1 MPEEKSIF
9 VSRSKIKQM
18 KHQIILLGK
27 DITSVYHG
35 IKEFG
40 PDHIHLLYTD
50 ATDHIETPMYPLL
63 PPAMR
68 CNRYKTEP
76 YNGKSVI
83 EVCRRIHQKYQG
95 EFTYNLSE
103 GTKVMAVAALAVAE
117 ESGADAFYLTQH
129 GEVVHLGRFENHP
142 LRTTLNNDEI
152 LRLSGNILT
161 AYHDAKRL
169 SNEDVKASM
178 RIKQLI
184 EHNPQEQASIQ
195 KFFSIFCKRQLNRLP
210 ASKIFANNLRFKQRN
225 GSILITMKEYV
236 LLRLHQNNATQLYFE
251 GRWWETL
258 VANQVRNWSTQ
269 RENLPEVWRSVIF
282 QTNEKDTH
290 PKNEVDVLLN
300 NQQKLIFI
308 ECKSGNVTQN
318 DIYKIDAVR
327 ETYGGDISQA
337 VLASYYPVEKSLQDK
352 CKDLQIHLFAPNFL
366 TERSNHLN
374 KMPAWLDKLA
384 DDLQL

>member
-1 MPEEKSIF
+1 
-9 VSRSKIKQM
+9 
-18 KHQIILLGK
+18 
-27 DITSVYHG
+27 
-35 IKEFG
+35 
-40 PDHIHLLYTD
+40 
-50 ATDHIETPMYPLL
+50 
-63 PPAMR
+63 MR
-68 CNRYKTEP
+68 T
-76 YNGKSVI
+76 
-83 EVCRRIHQKYQG
+83 
-95 EFTYNLSE
+95 
-103 GTKVMAVAALAVAE
+103 VAK

-129 GEVVHLGRFENHP
+129 GEVVHLSRFENHP
-142 LRTTLNNDEI
+142 LQTTLNNDEI
-152 LRLSGNILT
+152 LSPSGNTLT
-161 AYHDAKRL
+161 AYHDAKKL

-178 RIKQLI
+178 RIKQFI
-184 EHNPQEQASIQ
+184 EQYPQEHARIQ

-210 ASKIFANNLRFKQRN
+210 TSKIFANNLRFKQRN
-225 GSILITMKEYV
+225 GSILITLREYV
-236 LLRLHQNNATQLYFE
+236 LLRLNQNNATQLYFE

-258 VANQVRNWSTQ
+258 VANQVRNWSMQ
-269 RENLPEVWRSVIF
+269 RENSPEVWRSVIF

-337 VLASYYPVEKSLQDK
+337 VLASYYPVEESLRDK
-352 CKDLQIHLFAPNFL
+352 CKDLQIYLFAPNFL
-366 TERSNHLN
+366 TERSTYLN

>member
-1 MPEEKSIF
+1 M
-9 VSRSKIKQM
+9 
-18 KHQIILLGK
+18 
-27 DITSVYHG
+27 
-35 IKEFG
+35 
-40 PDHIHLLYTD
+40 
-50 ATDHIETPMYPLL
+50 
-63 PPAMR
+63 
-68 CNRYKTEP
+68 
-76 YNGKSVI
+76 I
-83 EVCRRIHQKYQG
+83 EVCRQIHQKYQG

-103 GTKVMAVAALAVAE
+103 GTKVMAFAAFTVAK

-129 GEVVHLGRFENHP
+129 GEVVHLSHFENHP
-142 LRTTLNNDEI
+142 LQTTLNNDEI
-152 LRLSGNILT
+152 LSLSGNTLT
-161 AYHDAKRL
+161 TYHDAKGL
-169 SNEDVKASM
+169 SDGDVKASM
-178 RIKQLI
+178 RIKQFI
-184 EHNPQEQASIQ
+184 EQYPQEHARIQ

-225 GSILITMKEYV
+225 GSILITLREYV
-236 LLRLHQNNATQLYFE
+236 LLRLHQSNAIQLYFE

-258 VANQVRNWSTQ
+258 VANQVRNWSMQ
-269 RENLPEVWRSVIF
+269 QENSPEVWRSVIF

-300 NQQKLIFI
+300 NQQKLVFI

-366 TERSNHLN
+366 TERSNYLN

>member
-1 MPEEKSIF
+1 
-9 VSRSKIKQM
+9 M

-40 PDHIHLLYTD
+40 ADHIHLLYTD
-50 ATDHIETPMYPLL
+50 ATDHIETPMYLLL
-63 PPAMR
+63 PPNIR

-76 YNGKSVI
+76 YNGNNVI
-83 EVCRRIHQKYQG
+83 DVCRRIHQKYQG

-103 GTKVMAVAALAVAE
+103 GTKVMAFAAFTVAK

-129 GEVVHLGRFENHP
+129 GEVVHLNHFENHP

-152 LRLSGNILT
+152 LSLSGNTLT
-161 AYHDAKRL
+161 AYHDAKGL
-169 SNEDVKASM
+169 SDEDVKAST
-178 RIKQLI
+178 RIKQFI
-184 EHNPQEQASIQ
+184 EQYPQEHARIQ

-225 GSILITMKEYV
+225 GSILVTLKEYI
-236 LLRLHQNNATQLYFE
+236 LLRLNQDNATQLYFE

-258 VANQVRNWSTQ
+258 VANQVRNWSMQ
-269 RENLPEVWRSVIF
+269 RKNSPEVWRSVIF

-366 TERSNHLN
+366 TERSNYLN